1 MAKTRK
7 GTRKKKHRRRRTG
20 SSLPKPLLGVVGAL
34 AAGLLIWGALAASE
48 DRYLQEY
55 RRAGDGAFGRGNYTY
70 AERMYKEALD
80 EAIRLEPRG
89 SEVARSLRDMSKAY
103 RATGKNK
110 LAAAMLERARALRQ
124 R

>member
-7 GTRKKKHRRRRTG
+7 ASRKKKRRPRRSG
-20 SSLPKPLLGVVGAL
+20 SPVPKPLLGVVGAL
-34 AAGLLIWGALAASE
+34 VAGLLIWGTLVATE

-70 AERMYKEALD
+70 AERMYRVALE
-80 EAIRLEPRG
+80 EAIRLDPQG

-110 LAAAMLERARALRQ
+110 LAAAMLERARVLQHR
-124 R
+124 